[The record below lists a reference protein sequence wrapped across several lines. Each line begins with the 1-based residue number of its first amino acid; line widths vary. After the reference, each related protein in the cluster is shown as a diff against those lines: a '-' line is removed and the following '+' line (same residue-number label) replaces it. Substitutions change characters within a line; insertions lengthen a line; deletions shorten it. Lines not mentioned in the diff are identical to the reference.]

1 MASRTKQKEEARARR
16 VAEEQARAEKARRD
30 RRLRMGGGVVLIA
43 VAIVAVA
50 IAVSSGGGN
59 KTVTPTSSAGKQA
72 ASSVNTLLGGI
83 PQSGMTLG
91 SPSAKVTLTEYGDL
105 ECPVCQSLALGAQNQ
120 LIQND
125 VRSGRVKMVFR
136 SLETAS
142 SGSPIPNA
150 FQNQQIAAYA
160 AGLQNVGWH
169 YIELFYHQQGQ
180 EATGYVTE
188 SYLDNIAKQIPGL
201 NYSKW
206 LTDRKNPTL
215 LAQLNNDQ
223 QQASTLGVRS
233 TPTVLIA
240 GPKGSAQPL
249 VGVYDY
255 NTYKSSITAAGG

>member
-1 MASRTKQKEEARARR
+1 M
-16 VAEEQARAEKARRD
+16 
-30 RRLRMGGGVVLIA
+30 LLIA

-50 IAVSSGGGN
+50 IAISSGGGSS
-59 KTVTPTSSAGKQA
+59 TPSPNSSAAKQA
-72 ASSVNTLLGGI
+72 ATSVSGLLSGI

-91 SPSAKVTLTEYGDL
+91 SPSAKVTMTEFGDL

-120 LIQND
+120 VIQND
-125 VRSGRVKMVFR
+125 VRSGKVKLVFR

-150 FQNQQIAAYA
+150 FQNQQVAAYA
-160 AGLQNVGWH
+160 AGLQNVGWN

-180 EATGYVTE
+180 EATGYATE
-188 SYLDNIAKQIPGL
+188 SYLDNLAKQIPGL

-215 LAQLNNDQ
+215 LSQLNADQ
-223 QQASTLGVRS
+223 QAASAGGYRS
-233 TPTVLIA
+233 TPTVIVT

-255 NTYKSSITAAGG
+255 NTYKSAFTAVGG